1 VRIAAIVHEVDLDD
15 ERLNPFPADRSGD
28 LHVTD
33 TSATGAAAPAP
44 GESEAAEATPQTASP
59 ARAGRPGLGTLVRYF
74 LRLGTLGFGGP
85 IAVVGY
91 MQRDLVE
98 ARGWISRQDFL
109 DGVALGQTMPGPLAA
124 QVAMWAGYLKR
135 GAPGAAATA
144 LAFIAPSFLMVTA
157 VAAVYAHYSGLAIVA
172 SLFYG
177 IAPAVMAIITIAAYK
192 LVRLTDG
199 QDWRAWAISAVVFTV
214 TATTGREPI
223 YLIVGAGLL
232 LILLDARPAWPR
244 RRRTPRT
251 ETGGTAGNRR
261 FPGALLSTP
270 ALGTLA
276 SGGVL
281 VSVGL
286 FFLKTGALVFGSGLA
301 IVPLLRDGVVTQ
313 HHWLTQAQFL
323 DAVAMGLITPGP
335 VVITAAFIG
344 YLVAGPAGALIA
356 TIAIFTPIYLG
367 VVVPGRWFIRHRGNA
382 QIKAFVTGA
391 TAAAG
396 GALCGAVV
404 VLTRQAVTDLAT
416 AAIAVVTLALL
427 WRFNKIPEPYVVA
440 AAGILG
446 ILLH

>member
-1 VRIAAIVHEVDLDD
+1 M
-15 ERLNPFPADRSGD
+15 
-28 LHVTD
+28 TD
-33 TSATGAAAPAP
+33 TSATGPAAPAP
-44 GESEAAEATPQTASP
+44 GESEAAETTRETASP
-59 ARAGRPGLGTLVRYF
+59 APAGRPGLGALVRYF

-144 LAFIAPSFLMVTA
+144 LAFIAPSFLMVTV

-199 QDWRAWAISAVVFTV
+199 KDWRAWAISAVVFTV

-251 ETGGTAGNRR
+251 EARGTAGSRR
-261 FPGALLSTP
+261 IPGVLLSAP

-416 AAIAVVTLALL
+416 TAIAVVTLALL
-427 WRFNKIPEPYVVA
+427 WRFKKIPEPYVVA
-440 AAGILG
+440 AAGMLG

>member
-1 VRIAAIVHEVDLDD
+1 M
-15 ERLNPFPADRSGD
+15 
-28 LHVTD
+28 TD
-33 TSATGAAAPAP
+33 TSATGPGDSAPADSETAEAIHEP
-44 GESEAAEATPQTASP
+44 TSEAV
-59 ARAGRPGLGTLVRYF
+59 AGRPGLRAFVRYF

-98 ARGWISRQDFL
+98 KRGWISKQDFL

-135 GAPGAAATA
+135 GAVGAAATA

-157 VAAVYAHYSGLAIVA
+157 VAAVYAHYSGLTIVA

-192 LVRLTDG
+192 LVRLSDG
-199 QDWRAWAISAVVFTV
+199 KDWRAWAISAVVFTV

-232 LILLDARPAWPR
+232 LILLDARPAWPP

-251 ETGGTAGNRR
+251 GTSGTTGNSR
-261 FPGALLSTP
+261 LLAVLPLSAP

-281 VSVGL
+281 VSLGL

-323 DAVAMGLITPGP
+323 DAVAMGLITRGP

-344 YLVAGPAGALIA
+344 YLVGGTAGALIA

-367 VVVPGRWFIRHRGNA
+367 VVVPGRWFIRHRGNP

-416 AAIAVVTLALL
+416 TAIAVVTLAPL
-427 WRFNKIPEPYVVA
+427 WRFKKIPEPYVVA
-440 AAGILG
+440 AAGVLG

>member
-1 VRIAAIVHEVDLDD
+1 
-15 ERLNPFPADRSGD
+15 
-28 LHVTD
+28 
-33 TSATGAAAPAP
+33 
-44 GESEAAEATPQTASP
+44 
-59 ARAGRPGLGTLVRYF
+59 VRYF

-98 ARGWISRQDFL
+98 ARGWISKQDFL

-144 LAFIAPSFLMVTA
+144 LAFIAPSFLMVSA

-199 QDWRAWAISAVVFTV
+199 KDWRAWTISAVVFTV

-232 LILLDARPAWPR
+232 LILLDARPAWPPR
-244 RRRTPRT
+244 RSGA
-251 ETGGTAGNRR
+251 GGTPGNRR
-261 FPGALLSTP
+261 FPGVPPLSLP
-270 ALGTLA
+270 VLGTLA

-301 IVPLLRDGVVTQ
+301 IVPLLRDGRR
-313 HHWLTQAQFL
+313 HPAPLAH
-323 DAVAMGLITPGP
+323 PGP
-335 VVITAAFIG
+335 VPRRRRDGPDHPRAGRHHRRVHRLPRGRARRGAHRHHRHLHPHLPRRG
-344 YLVAGPAGALIA
+344 RSRPLVHP
-356 TIAIFTPIYLG
+356 PPRQHPDQG
-367 VVVPGRWFIRHRGNA
+367 VRHRRHRGS
-382 QIKAFVTGA
+382 GA
-391 TAAAG
+391 EPCAG
-396 GALCGAVV
+396 RWSCSPVRPSP
-404 VLTRQAVTDLAT
+404 T
-416 AAIAVVTLALL
+416 
-427 WRFNKIPEPYVVA
+427 WPPSPSP
-440 AAGILG
+440 
-446 ILLH
+446 